1 MYVESCCC
9 CCLCDNNFPYG
20 RFPLSLLRLTNT
32 VTRREVSFPTTK
44 HFPCTHVKAIFHIS
58 IPVLYEWESAERGE
72 REKQNSKRSKGS
84 KERKKKKLIKTQHIF
99 AIFLYSCKLNNN
111 DSLRNDLK
119 VNWLWGRVEMRQAEN
134 DGLLT
139 AANCY
144 LLTCSEHCV
153 RPTMTAVGGVK
164 LGEE

>member
-1 MYVESCCC
+1 MSRAAAAVAFAIIISPTVVFHYHCFGSPTQSRGGKWVFQRLNIFRAHMWRRFST
-9 CCLCDNNFPYG
+9 FP
-20 RFPLSLLRLTNT
+20 FPFCTNESLLS
-32 VTRREVSFPTTK
+32 E
-44 HFPCTHVKAIFHIS
+44 
-58 IPVLYEWESAERGE
+58 G
-72 REKQNSKRSKGS
+72 REKNRTAKEVKEAR
-84 KERKKKKLIKTQHIF
+84 KERKKLIKTQHIF

-153 RPTMTAVGGVK
+153 RPTMTAIGGVK